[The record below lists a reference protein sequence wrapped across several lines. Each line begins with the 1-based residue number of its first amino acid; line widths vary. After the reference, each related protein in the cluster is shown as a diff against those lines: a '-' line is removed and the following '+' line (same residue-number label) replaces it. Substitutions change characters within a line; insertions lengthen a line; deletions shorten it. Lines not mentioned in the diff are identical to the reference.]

1 MWFSYSPEESLT
13 DLHLVCITQQ
23 CCYCSFFSGKNTF
36 FSAKQLY
43 SFCVCV
49 IHVSMGK
56 MTTVSMTPAAHDV
69 IDSWVLGN
77 QRKKRQRKCVL
88 CGLLVAKI
96 LEKRTTKPAADLE
109 FPWKGANAKG
119 GVNLLFG
126 QILPKMHEN
135 WTEMGRAHPKFY
147 SVDPPLNT
155 GYIYRPHVFTPVILF
170 TEGGVW
176 QTPPSPGDSHCSGR
190 YASYW
195 NTFLYKSILAG
206 AP

>member
-36 FSAKQLY
+36 FSVKQLY

-49 IHVSMGK
+49 IRVSMGK

-88 CGLLVAKI
+88 CGLLVAKNPGETDYKTSGGFRI
-96 LEKRTTKPAADLE
+96 SLKGCQRKRGRQSIIWPN
-109 FPWKGANAKG
+109 FAKKCMKI
-119 GVNLLFG
+119 G
-126 QILPKMHEN
+126 QRWAGLIQN
-135 WTEMGRAHPKFY
+135 
-147 SVDPPLNT
+147 
-155 GYIYRPHVFTPVILF
+155 FTL
-170 TEGGVW
+170 
-176 QTPPSPGDSHCSGR
+176 
-190 YASYW
+190 
-195 NTFLYKSILAG
+195 
-206 AP
+206 